1 MEATLMLFKLSFR
14 NITRSVK
21 DYAIYFF
28 TLVLGVT
35 LFYVFNSVGSQA
47 AVLELNNAKKLIVEL
62 LSKILSGMSILV
74 VAILGAL
81 IIYASRFLIKR
92 RNKEFAI
99 YLTLG
104 MSKRK
109 ISRLLFFETLMIGII
124 SLAVGL
130 LVGIGASQLIS
141 ILIGRLFE
149 ADMSKFQFVFSEKA
163 FFDTILY
170 FGLIYLVVIVF
181 NTIIVGR
188 LKIIDLLHGSKKSEK
203 AFLKNPLLRAIVFV
217 LSSFGLSYAYWW
229 VTNDKVSMMDRI
241 NNLLWPVAIGVITT
255 FLLFWSFSGLIME
268 ILTRSKRFYYRGLN
282 SFIFRQVSS
291 KINTAVVSM
300 SLISLLLF
308 LTISI
313 LSLCFSIN
321 ESMKKELAYNTPVDA
336 FIELTDYQAVFGPNG
351 PGYGPSASSSDQD
364 WNLQVKES
372 QKYMQKSIYQKL
384 VEKDEDIAKSI
395 KEYLEVNVY
404 ADHTLT
410 FKQALQAEYLTGL
423 VGEFMSK
430 TAVPI
435 LRVSDY
441 NKIAKLYHREEI
453 SLADNQYQI
462 LADYKPM
469 SDSIDKS
476 LASGFQINYRG
487 QTLSPVA
494 KKHLE
499 GFVTSSGVKSNT
511 GILIVP
517 DKIASGQTI
526 GSRVLLVNYNTSA
539 DHTAQQI
546 DNDIR
551 RVYDLGNLSIEVHTT
566 DEALQK
572 TKEKSKAE
580 EQRPSGVSFSYMTKI
595 LIYTSSIG
603 LQAIATF
610 VGFYLGI
617 IFLISS
623 AAILA
628 LKQLSESSDNIE
640 KYAALRR
647 LGASNKMLNRALF
660 IQIAIFFVFPLLVG
674 ILHSVFGI
682 KFASSIIEVFGS
694 GGLLASIPITASMLI
709 LIYGGYFL
717 LTYLSSKR
725 IISEKQLRRD

>member
-1 MEATLMLFKLSFR
+1 MLFKLSFR

-268 ILTRSKRFYYRGLN
+268 VLTRSKRFYYRGLN

-336 FIELTDYQAVFGPNG
+336 FIELTDYNAVFGPNG

-372 QKYMQKSIYQKL
+372 QRYMQKSIYQRL
-384 VEKDEDIAKSI
+384 TEKDEEIAKSI
-395 KEYLEVNVY
+395 KEHLEVNVY
-404 ADHTLT
+404 ADHALT
-410 FKQALQAEYLTGL
+410 FKQTIQAEYLTGL

-453 SLADNQYQI
+453 SLADNQYQM

-487 QTLSPVA
+487 QTLIPVT

-499 GFVTSSGVKSNT
+499 GFVTSSGMKSNT

-517 DKIASGQTI
+517 DKIATDQAI

>member
-1 MEATLMLFKLSFR
+1 MLFKLSFR

-351 PGYGPSASSSDQD
+351 PGYGPSASSSNQD

-384 VEKDEDIAKSI
+384 VEKDEEIAKSI
-395 KEYLEVNVY
+395 KEHLEVNVY

-476 LASGFQINYRG
+476 LVSGFQINYRG
-487 QTLSPVA
+487 QTLSPAA
-494 KKHLE
+494 KKHVE
-499 GFVTSSGVKSNT
+499 GFVTSSGMKSNT

-517 DKIASGQTI
+517 DKIASEQAI

-551 RVYDLGNLSIEVHTT
+551 RIYDLGNLSIEVHTT

-640 KYAALRR
+640 KYTALRR

-694 GGLLASIPITASMLI
+694 SGLLASIPITASMLI

>member
-1 MEATLMLFKLSFR
+1 MLFKLSFR

-217 LSSFGLSYAYWW
+217 LASFGLSYAYWW

-268 ILTRSKRFYYRGLN
+268 VLTRSKRFYYRGLN

-336 FIELTDYQAVFGPNG
+336 FIELTDYNAVFGPNG
-351 PGYGPSASSSDQD
+351 PGYGPSVDSSDQD
-364 WNLQVKES
+364 WNSQVKES
-372 QKYMQKSIYQKL
+372 QKYMQKSIYQRL
-384 VEKDEDIAKSI
+384 TEKDEEIAKSI
-395 KEYLEVNVY
+395 KEHLEINVY

-453 SLADNQYQI
+453 SLGDNQYQI

-487 QTLSPVA
+487 QTLSPA
-494 KKHLE
+494 SKKHVE
-499 GFVTSSGVKSNT
+499 GFVTSSGMKSNT

-526 GSRVLLVNYNTSA
+526 GSRVLLVNYNTSVE
-539 DHTAQQI
+539 HTAQQI
-546 DNDIR
+546 DNDLR
-551 RVYDLGNLSIEVHTT
+551 RIYDLGNLSIEVHTT

-572 TKEKSKAE
+572 TKEKSKTE
-580 EQRPSGVSFSYMTKI
+580 EQRPSGVSFSFMTKI

-682 KFASSIIEVFGS
+682 KFASSIIEIFGS

>member
-1 MEATLMLFKLSFR
+1 MLFKLSFR

-217 LSSFGLSYAYWW
+217 LASFGLSYAYWW

-395 KEYLEVNVY
+395 KEHLEINVY

-499 GFVTSSGVKSNT
+499 GFVTSSGMKSNT

>member
-1 MEATLMLFKLSFR
+1 MLFKLSFR

-203 AFLKNPLLRAIVFV
+203 AFLKNPLLRAIVFI

-268 ILTRSKRFYYRGLN
+268 ILTRSKRFYHRGLN

-336 FIELTDYQAVFGPNG
+336 FIELTDYNAVFGPNG

-372 QKYMQKSIYQKL
+372 QRYMQKSIYQRL
-384 VEKDEDIAKSI
+384 TEKDEEIAKSI
-395 KEYLEVNVY
+395 KEHLEVNVY
-404 ADHTLT
+404 ADHALT
-410 FKQALQAEYLTGL
+410 FKQTIQAEYLTGL

-453 SLADNQYQI
+453 SLADNQYQM

-487 QTLSPVA
+487 QALSPA
-494 KKHLE
+494 SKKHVE
-499 GFVTSSGVKSNT
+499 GFVNSSGMKSNT

-517 DKIASGQTI
+517 DKIATDQAI

-647 LGASNKMLNRALF
+647 LGASNKMLNHALF

>member
-1 MEATLMLFKLSFR
+1 MLFKLSFR

-336 FIELTDYQAVFGPNG
+336 FIELTDYNAVFGPNG

-410 FKQALQAEYLTGL
+410 FKQALQAEYLNGL

-453 SLADNQYQI
+453 SLADNQYQM

-499 GFVTSSGVKSNT
+499 GFVTSSGMKSNT

-580 EQRPSGVSFSYMTKI
+580 DQRPSGVSFSYMTKI

>member
-1 MEATLMLFKLSFR
+1 MLFKLSFR

-170 FGLIYLVVIVF
+170 FGLIYLIVIVF

-336 FIELTDYQAVFGPNG
+336 FIELTDYNAVFGPNG

-372 QKYMQKSIYQKL
+372 QKYMQKSIYQRL
-384 VEKDEDIAKSI
+384 TEKDKEIAKSI
-395 KEYLEVNVY
+395 KEHLEVTIY
-404 ADHTLT
+404 ADHTFT
-410 FKQALQAEYLTGL
+410 FKQALQADSLNGL
-423 VGEFMSK
+423 MSEFMSK

-435 LRVSDY
+435 LHVSDY

-453 SLADNQYQI
+453 FLADNQYQI

-499 GFVTSSGVKSNT
+499 GFVTSSGMKSNT

-517 DKIASGQTI
+517 DKIATDQAI

>member
-1 MEATLMLFKLSFR
+1 MLFKLSFR

-499 GFVTSSGVKSNT
+499 GFVTSSGMKSNT

-546 DNDIR
+546 DNDLR
-551 RVYDLGNLSIEVHTT
+551 RIYDLGNLSIEVHTT
-566 DEALQK
+566 DETLQK
-572 TKEKSKAE
+572 TKENSKAE

-647 LGASNKMLNRALF
+647 LGASNKMLNHALF

>member
-1 MEATLMLFKLSFR
+1 MLFKLSFR

-170 FGLIYLVVIVF
+170 FGLIYLIVIVF

-241 NNLLWPVAIGVITT
+241 NNLLWPVAIGAITT

-336 FIELTDYQAVFGPNG
+336 FIELTDYQAVFGPNR
-351 PGYGPSASSSDQD
+351 PGYGPLADSINPDFDAQI
-364 WNLQVKES
+364 KES
-372 QKYMQKSIYQKL
+372 QNYMQKSIYQRL
-384 VEKDEDIAKSI
+384 TEKDKDIAKSI

-410 FKQALQAEYLTGL
+410 FKQALQAEYLNGL

-453 SLADNQYQI
+453 SLADNQYQM

-499 GFVTSSGVKSNT
+499 GFVTSSGMKSNT

>member
-1 MEATLMLFKLSFR
+1 MLFKLSFR

-149 ADMSKFQFVFSEKA
+149 ADMSKFQFVFSEKS

-217 LSSFGLSYAYWW
+217 LASFGLSYAYWW

-291 KINTAVVSM
+291 KINTAVISM

-321 ESMKKELAYNTPVDA
+321 ESMKKELSYNTPVDA
-336 FIELTDYQAVFGPNG
+336 FIELTDYQAVFGPNR
-351 PGYGPSASSSDQD
+351 PGYGPLADSINPDFDAQI
-364 WNLQVKES
+364 KES
-372 QKYMQKSIYQKL
+372 QKYMQKSIYQRL
-384 VEKDEDIAKSI
+384 TEKDKDIAKSI

-404 ADHTLT
+404 ADHTFT
-410 FKQALQAEYLTGL
+410 FKQALQAEYLNGL

-453 SLADNQYQI
+453 SLADNQYQM

-499 GFVTSSGVKSNT
+499 GFVTSSGMKSNT
-511 GILIVP
+511 GILVVP
-517 DKIASGQTI
+517 DKIATDQAI

-546 DNDIR
+546 DNDLR
-551 RVYDLGNLSIEVHTT
+551 RIYDLGNLSIEVHTT

>member
-1 MEATLMLFKLSFR
+1 MLFKLSFR

-109 ISRLLFFETLMIGII
+109 ISRLLLFETLMIGII

-130 LVGIGASQLIS
+130 LIGIGASQLIS

-170 FGLIYLVVIVF
+170 FGLIYLIVIVF

-268 ILTRSKRFYYRGLN
+268 VLTRSKRFYYRGLN

-336 FIELTDYQAVFGPNG
+336 FIELTDYQAVFGPNR
-351 PGYGPSASSSDQD
+351 PGYIPSADSSDQD
-364 WNLQVKES
+364 WNSQIKES
-372 QKYMQKSIYQKL
+372 QKYMQRPIYQRL
-384 VEKDEDIAKSI
+384 TEKDKDIAKSI
-395 KEYLEVNVY
+395 KEYLEINVY

-410 FKQALQAEYLTGL
+410 FKQALQAEYLNGL

-453 SLADNQYQI
+453 SLADNQYQM

-499 GFVTSSGVKSNT
+499 GFVTSSGMKSNT

-517 DKIASGQTI
+517 DKIATDQAI

-647 LGASNKMLNRALF
+647 LGASNKMLNHALF

-682 KFASSIIEVFGS
+682 KFASSIIEIFGS

>member
-1 MEATLMLFKLSFR
+1 MLFKLSFR

-74 VAILGAL
+74 VVILGAL

-170 FGLIYLVVIVF
+170 FGLIYIVVIVF

-268 ILTRSKRFYYRGLN
+268 VLTRSKRFYYRGLN

-336 FIELTDYQAVFGPNG
+336 FIELTDYQAIFGPNG
-351 PGYGPSASSSDQD
+351 PGYGPSVDSGNQD
-364 WNLQVKES
+364 FDAQLKES

-395 KEYLEVNVY
+395 KEHLEINVY
-404 ADHTLT
+404 ANHTLT

-453 SLADNQYQI
+453 SLGDNQYQI

-487 QTLSPVA
+487 QTLSPA
-494 KKHLE
+494 SKKHVE
-499 GFVTSSGVKSNT
+499 GFVTSSGMKSNT

-526 GSRVLLVNYNTSA
+526 GSRVLLLNYNTSA
-539 DHTAQQI
+539 EHTAQQI
-546 DNDIR
+546 DNDLR
-551 RVYDLGNLSIEVHTT
+551 RIYDLGNLSIEVHTT

-647 LGASNKMLNRALF
+647 LGASNKMLNHALF

>member
-1 MEATLMLFKLSFR
+1 MLFKLSFR

-336 FIELTDYQAVFGPNG
+336 FIELTDYNAIFGSNG

-364 WNLQVKES
+364 WNSQVKES

-499 GFVTSSGVKSNT
+499 GFVTSSGMKSNT

-517 DKIASGQTI
+517 DKIATDQAI

-551 RVYDLGNLSIEVHTT
+551 RIYDLGNLSIEVHTT

>member
-1 MEATLMLFKLSFR
+1 MLFKLSFR

-170 FGLIYLVVIVF
+170 FGLIYLIVIVF

-336 FIELTDYQAVFGPNG
+336 FIELTDYNAVFGPNG

-364 WNLQVKES
+364 WNSQVKES

-499 GFVTSSGVKSNT
+499 GFVTSSGMKSNT

-517 DKIASGQTI
+517 DKIATDQAI

-580 EQRPSGVSFSYMTKI
+580 EQRPSGVSFSYITKI

>member
-1 MEATLMLFKLSFR
+1 MLFKLSFR

-291 KINTAVVSM
+291 KINTAVASM
-300 SLISLLLF
+300 SLISLLLL

-336 FIELTDYQAVFGPNG
+336 FIELTDYNAVFGPNG
-351 PGYGPSASSSDQD
+351 PGYGPSASSSGQD

-453 SLADNQYQI
+453 SLADNQYQM

-499 GFVTSSGVKSNT
+499 GFVTSSGMKSNT

>member
-1 MEATLMLFKLSFR
+1 MLFKLSFR

-336 FIELTDYQAVFGPNG
+336 FIELTDYNAVFGPNG

-364 WNLQVKES
+364 WNSQVKES

-487 QTLSPVA
+487 QTLSPAA

-499 GFVTSSGVKSNT
+499 GFVTSSGMKSNT

-517 DKIASGQTI
+517 DKIASVQTI

-539 DHTAQQI
+539 EHTAQQI
-546 DNDIR
+546 DNDLR
-551 RVYDLGNLSIEVHTT
+551 RIYDLGNLSIEVHTT

>member
-1 MEATLMLFKLSFR
+1 MLFKLSFR

-130 LVGIGASQLIS
+130 LIGIGASQLIS

-336 FIELTDYQAVFGPNG
+336 FIELTDYNAVFGPNR

-372 QKYMQKSIYQKL
+372 QRYMQKSIYQRL
-384 VEKDEDIAKSI
+384 TEKDEEIAKSI
-395 KEYLEVNVY
+395 KEHLEVNVY

-410 FKQALQAEYLTGL
+410 FKQTIQAEYLTGL

-453 SLADNQYQI
+453 SLADNQYQM

-499 GFVTSSGVKSNT
+499 GFVTSSGMKSNT

-517 DKIASGQTI
+517 DKIATDQAI

>member
-1 MEATLMLFKLSFR
+1 MLFKLSFR

-130 LVGIGASQLIS
+130 LIGIGASQLIS

-170 FGLIYLVVIVF
+170 FGLIYLIVIVF

-268 ILTRSKRFYYRGLN
+268 VLTRSKRFYYRGLN

-336 FIELTDYQAVFGPNG
+336 FIELTDYNAVFGPNG

-372 QKYMQKSIYQKL
+372 QRYMQKSIYQRL
-384 VEKDEDIAKSI
+384 TEKDEEIAKSI
-395 KEYLEVNVY
+395 KEHLEVNVY
-404 ADHTLT
+404 ADHALT
-410 FKQALQAEYLTGL
+410 FKQTIQAEYLTGL

-453 SLADNQYQI
+453 SLADNQYQM

-499 GFVTSSGVKSNT
+499 GFVTSSGMKSNT

-517 DKIASGQTI
+517 DKIATDQAI

-682 KFASSIIEVFGS
+682 KFASSIIEIFGS

>member
-1 MEATLMLFKLSFR
+1 MLFKLSFR

-170 FGLIYLVVIVF
+170 FGLIYLIVIVF

-336 FIELTDYQAVFGPNG
+336 FIELTDYQAVFGPNR
-351 PGYGPSASSSDQD
+351 PGYIPSADSSDQD
-364 WNLQVKES
+364 WNSQIKES
-372 QKYMQKSIYQKL
+372 QKYMQRPIYQRL
-384 VEKDEDIAKSI
+384 TEKDKDIAKSI
-395 KEYLEVNVY
+395 KEYLEINVY

-410 FKQALQAEYLTGL
+410 FKQALQAEYLNGL

-453 SLADNQYQI
+453 SLADNQYQM

-499 GFVTSSGVKSNT
+499 GFVTSSGMKSNT

-517 DKIASGQTI
+517 DKIATDQAI

>member
-1 MEATLMLFKLSFR
+1 MLFKLSFR

-268 ILTRSKRFYYRGLN
+268 VLTRSKRFYYRGLN

-336 FIELTDYQAVFGPNG
+336 FIELTDYNAVFGPNG

-372 QKYMQKSIYQKL
+372 RRYMQKSIYQRL
-384 VEKDEDIAKSI
+384 TEKDEEIAKSI
-395 KEYLEVNVY
+395 KEHLEVNVY
-404 ADHTLT
+404 ADHALT
-410 FKQALQAEYLTGL
+410 FKQTIQAEYLNGL

-453 SLADNQYQI
+453 SLADNQYQM

-499 GFVTSSGVKSNT
+499 GFVTSSGMKSNT

-517 DKIASGQTI
+517 DKIATDQAI

>member
-1 MEATLMLFKLSFR
+1 MLFKLSFR

-336 FIELTDYQAVFGPNG
+336 FIELTDYNAVFGPNG
-351 PGYGPSASSSDQD
+351 PGYGPSVDSSDQD
-364 WNLQVKES
+364 WNSQVKES
-372 QKYMQKSIYQKL
+372 QKYMQKSIYQRL
-384 VEKDEDIAKSI
+384 TEKDEEIAKSI
-395 KEYLEVNVY
+395 KEHLEINVY

-499 GFVTSSGVKSNT
+499 GFVTSSGMKSNT
-511 GILIVP
+511 GILVVP